1 MRSPY
6 AVIVSTNGHSLY
18 KTHVE
23 HKKYLESDV
32 QNLITHHRCTE
43 LLAQKQD
50 GSLILFVVSKDGK
63 GFFSQPVDFHWLGA
77 SFGDPSLSE

>member
-1 MRSPY
+1 MNTPY

-23 HKKYLESDV
+23 SKEYLESDI
-32 QNLITHHRCTE
+32 QDLITRYQCTE

-50 GSLILFVVSKDGK
+50 GSLILFIASKDGR
-63 GFFSQPVDFHWLGA
+63 GFYSQSVDFHWLGA
-77 SFGDPSLSE
+77 SFGDPTLSE